1 MDLHL
6 SDDDAGLLRELL
18 SNAFRDLRYEI
29 ADTDNHEYKQGLK
42 DREARLKTILDQ
54 LGGLLPAE

>member
-18 SNAFRDLRYEI
+18 SSAYRDLRYEI
-29 ADTDNHEYKQGLK
+29 ADTDNHAYKQGLK
-42 DREARLKTILDQ
+42 DREAKLKAILDQ